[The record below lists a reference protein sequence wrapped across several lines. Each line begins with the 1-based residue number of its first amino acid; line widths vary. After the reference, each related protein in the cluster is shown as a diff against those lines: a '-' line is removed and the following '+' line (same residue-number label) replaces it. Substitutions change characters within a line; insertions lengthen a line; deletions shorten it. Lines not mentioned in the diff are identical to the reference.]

1 MARANIL
8 ATRTMDFGE
17 LLGNG
22 KTYRVPPYQRDYSW
36 AEEQWEDLW
45 IDIQELQ
52 PDDSHYMGA
61 MVVEET
67 GDRDF
72 AVIDGQQR
80 AATLSIVA
88 LAIIRRLGDLAER
101 GIDAAAN
108 AERAQELRR
117 AFIGEKDPASLL
129 ESSKLFLNETDDAF
143 YQDYLV
149 QLRTPTNPRRL
160 PKSNKLLWE
169 CFQYFSG
176 KIDGLAI
183 RDDGEALARLLNDKI
198 SRQLLF
204 IVITVENEI
213 NAYTVFE
220 TLNARG
226 IELTTTDL
234 LKNYLFSRVKVPAD
248 LDALR
253 RRWRTLIST
262 VGAERFPEFLRYHLQ
277 TVEPRVR
284 SQRLF
289 KMVRDKTRSAGEVF
303 ALVTA
308 LEGRAE
314 LFSALSDPNHGYW
327 VERPEAKPF
336 IRELVLFRTR
346 QMTPLLFAAFEQLS
360 PQQFPSV
367 LRAVTVLLFRYTVV
381 SDLNTNALEPVFHN
395 AAKAILAGEAPTPA
409 QAAALLRP
417 VYVEDEKFRQDFSLL
432 TIETTG
438 QKKRLVKYILS
449 RLESDA
455 SNRAVDFETDPATIE
470 HVLPENP
477 NADWDAT
484 FSDDEKDA
492 NLYRLG
498 NLTLMEAGPNRAIA
512 NKPYADKLP
521 VYQTSTYELTKAL
534 PNLAPTEWTPALVAE
549 RQRQLASRAARV
561 WRIDY

>member
-61 MVVEET
+61 MVVEAT

-88 LAIIRRLGDLAER
+88 LAIIKRLGDLAAR
-101 GIDAAAN
+101 GIDPAAN

-169 CFQYFSG
+169 CFRYFSG
-176 KIDGLAI
+176 KIDGLEI

-289 KMVRDKTRSAGEVF
+289 KMVRDKTRSAHEVF

-346 QMTPLLFAAFEQLS
+346 QMTPLLFAAFEQHS
-360 PQQFPSV
+360 PQQFQSV